1 MQYKIAKK
9 LYNLFDL
16 QDTVGLCL
24 FVKSFRISRAN

>member
-16 QDTVGLCL
+16 QDTVGLCSTTL
-24 FVKSFRISRAN
+24 TIERIHQ